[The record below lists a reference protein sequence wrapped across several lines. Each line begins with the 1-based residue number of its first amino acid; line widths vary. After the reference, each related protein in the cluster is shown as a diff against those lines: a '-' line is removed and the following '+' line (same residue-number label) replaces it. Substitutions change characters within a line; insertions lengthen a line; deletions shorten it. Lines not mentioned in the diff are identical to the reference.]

1 MAIKIKGFGRKR
13 DLNDIRDYTPETPQ
27 VKQLLQQ
34 SIGEDSNGV
43 RTQIR
48 KSKIMPDPLPPS
60 VDNRKW
66 CSPVE
71 DQGNLGSCTA
81 HAGTSMYEYM
91 ERKAYG
97 SGGKSI
103 DGSRLFLYKTTRF
116 LMGQEGIG
124 DSGAYIRTTL
134 GAIRMFGIPPEEYW
148 PYTDRDPEFDL
159 EPPTLV
165 TSMAKEW
172 QSVKQFRLDFSID
185 GNENITRMKEYLAK
199 GYAMQIGFT
208 VYSSYKQGDKTGE
221 IPYPSKNDAVEGGHS
236 VLIVGYDDNKE
247 IDNKLGRITKG
258 AFLIQNSWG
267 TGWGNRGFGWLPYDY
282 FKAGPNGDVL
292 ADDVWTITK
301 LEWLQTGEFFW

>member
-1 MAIKIKGFGRKR
+1 MSIKIKGFGRKR
-13 DLNDIRDYTPETPQ
+13 DLNDIRDYTPNSEQIKNIDDKAFNIALNSNKAMKASSGTFPT
-27 VKQLLQQ
+27 
-34 SIGEDSNGV
+34 SI
-43 RTQIR
+43 
-48 KSKIMPDPLPPS
+48 
-60 VDNRKW
+60 DNRKW

-71 DQGNLGSCTA
+71 NQGNLGSCTA
-81 HAGTSMYEYM
+81 HAGTALYEYM

-97 SGGKSI
+97 SYGKYI

-165 TSMAKEW
+165 ASMAKEW
-172 QSVKQFRLDFSID
+172 QSVKHFRLDYD
-185 GNENITRMKEYLAK
+185 KDPELNIKRMKEYLAK

-208 VYSSYKQGDKTGE
+208 VYSSYKQADKTGAL
-221 IPYPSKNDAVEGGHS
+221 PYPTDGEAVEGGHC
-236 VLIVGYDDNKE
+236 VLIVGYDDSKIINNINTTE
-247 IDNKLGRITKG
+247 SQRTTG

-267 TGWGNRGFGWLPYDY
+267 KEWGEKGFGWLPYKY
-282 FKAGPNGDVL
+282 FRAGANGDVL

>member
-1 MAIKIKGFGRKR
+1 MPIKIKGFGRRK
-13 DLNDIRDYTPETPQ
+13 DLVDVRDYTPETQQ
-27 VKQLLQQ
+27 VKEILRDDKL
-34 SIGEDSNGV
+34 
-43 RTQIR
+43 RTKLNEI
-48 KSKIMPDPLPPS
+48 IPVS
-60 VDNRKW
+60 VDNRKF

-81 HAGTSMYEYM
+81 HAGTALYEYM

-97 SGGKSI
+97 SAGQFI
-103 DGSRLFLYKTTRF
+103 NGSRLFLYKTTRF

-134 GAIRMFGIPPEEYW
+134 GAIRMFGIPPEQYW
-148 PYTDRDPEFDL
+148 PYTDKDPEFDL

-165 TSMAKEW
+165 TAMAKEW
-172 QSVKQFRLDFSID
+172 QSVKQFRLDYSD
-185 GNENITRMKEYLAK
+185 NTDENIKRMKEYLAK

-208 VYSSYKQGDKTGE
+208 VSSSYTQADKTGA
-221 IPYPSKNDAVEGGHS
+221 IPYPSTNEAVEGGHS
-236 VLIVGYDDNKE
+236 VLIVGYDDTIKIPNSNNKDYE
-247 IDNKLGRITKG
+247 TG

-267 TGWGNRGFGWLPYDY
+267 VDWGDKGFGWLPYRY
-282 FKAGPNGDVL
+282 FKPGPNGDVL